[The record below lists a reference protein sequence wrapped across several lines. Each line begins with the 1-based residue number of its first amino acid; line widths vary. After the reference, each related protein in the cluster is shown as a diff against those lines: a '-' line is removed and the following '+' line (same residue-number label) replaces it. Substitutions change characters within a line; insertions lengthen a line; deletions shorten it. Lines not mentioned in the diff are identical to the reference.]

1 MPFEEKENKVIF
13 FEIPHNFTVGNYL
26 MILYG
31 LSMVIFCIY
40 ALYKPIEAPKW
51 FFIGFGLLHVYFA
64 LIPFLEH
71 YSAVHTAVFDYK
83 SRIVI
88 FEKKSISETS
98 VEEYEFSDIYGFQVE
113 QDFDPDTP
121 EGWFLE
127 MELKNGEKTSIVNS
141 FSRNRKPLEDIAQT
155 ANKRLKKL

>member
-13 FEIPHNFTVGNYL
+13 FEIPHNFTAWDYL

-31 LSMVIFCIY
+31 SSMVIFCIY
-40 ALYKPIEAPKW
+40 AIYKPIEAPKW
-51 FFIGFGLLHVYFA
+51 AFIGLGLLHVYVA
-64 LIPFLEH
+64 LIPLLEH
-71 YSAVHTAVFDYK
+71 YSAVYTAIFDYK

-98 VEEYEFSDIYGFQVE
+98 VKEYEFSNIYGFRVE
-113 QDFDPDTP
+113 QDFDPETP

-127 MELKNGEKTSIVNS
+127 MELKNGEKISIVNS
-141 FSRNRKPLEDIAQT
+141 FSRDRKPLEDIAQT
-155 ANKRLKKL
+155 ANKRLKNL